1 MGVGSIP
8 QAPHELVDLDRGD
21 RCRAIIRQG

>member
-1 MGVGSIP
+1 MVAGSIP
-8 QAPHELVDLDRGD
+8 QAPRELVDLDRGD